1 MRALRHLWENA
12 IGNNKEFSNEQRI
25 VNAILLITFV
35 VDIAYLL
42 AAVLSMSGHLSQVVL
57 FMLLGLLVVLPAL
70 YYLSRYRHKT
80 QAAIISYAVIGYAV
94 LIINYFFNSGI
105 NGPTLLVFFVIYNLL
120 IAITSPRLYILWVVL
135 HTAAVGFLLWYEY
148 NNPTGIP
155 GLYTTREERFVDI
168 FGTYIISLGFVS
180 LVTGFLRSSYI
191 RERKKA
197 DAHARRIE
205 VQSRKIS
212 MQNSKL
218 KDIIQERDKL
228 FSIISHDMLG
238 PLSSIQSYLEL
249 VTENPELD
257 EMEMKRELLN
267 LTKNTSGMLRN
278 ILVWSKSQ
286 AQGVQLHKT
295 ETNVNELI
303 SQILNVQRSIAATK
317 GIDIVMNTEDE
328 LYTITDPEILKLV
341 VRNLINNAVKF
352 TPNGG
357 IITVSVGHEDNGC
370 CVSIHDTG
378 IGMTEEQQQKLFTS
392 EVKSTYG
399 TGNEK
404 GVGLGLSLSNEFVKL
419 LGGKIKVQSKPNEG
433 SVFSVYLPAA

>member
-1 MRALRHLWENA
+1 MRPLRHLWEKA
-12 IGNNKEFSNEQRI
+12 IGNSKEFSNEQRI
-25 VNAILLITFV
+25 VNAILVMTFAV
-35 VDIAYLL
+35 AIVYLL
-42 AAVLSMSGHLSQVVL
+42 AAASTLATHSYKVVFIML
-57 FMLLGLLVVLPAL
+57 AALLGVLPVL
-70 YYLSRYRHKT
+70 YYLSRFRHKT
-80 QAAIISYAVIGYAV
+80 QLATILYACVGYAV

-105 NGPTLLVFFVIYNLL
+105 DGPTLLVFFVIYNLL

-135 HTAAVGFLLWYEY
+135 HTASVSFLLWYEY
-148 NNPTGIP
+148 SNPSGIP
-155 GLYTTREERFVDI
+155 GLYATREDRFIDI
-168 FGTYIISLGFVS
+168 FGTYIISLGFISV
-180 LVTGFLRSSYI
+180 VTGYLRVSYI
-191 RERKKA
+191 REQKKA
-197 DAHARRIE
+197 NAHARKVE

-212 MQNSKL
+212 MQNTNL
-218 KDIIQERDKL
+218 KNIIQERDKL

-257 EMEMKRELLN
+257 EMEMKKELLN

-286 AQGVQLHKT
+286 AQGVQLYKT
-295 ETNVNELI
+295 ETNINEVI

-317 GIDIVMNTEDE
+317 GINIVMNTEDE

-357 IITVSVGHEDNGC
+357 IITVSVGHENDEC
-370 CVSIHDTG
+370 CVSIQDTG

>member
-1 MRALRHLWENA
+1 MKSLRHFWQNA
-12 IGNNKEFSNEQRI
+12 VGNSKEFSNEQRI
-25 VNAILLITFV
+25 VNAILLITFFIV
-35 VDIAYLL
+35 IAYLL
-42 AAVLSMSGHLSQVVL
+42 AGIFAMATHFSGVVLSLLS
-57 FMLLGLLVVLPAL
+57 GLLLVLPLL
-70 YYLSRYRHKT
+70 YYLSRYQRKT
-80 QAAIISYAVIGYAV
+80 QTAIITYAILSYVV
-94 LIINYFFNSGI
+94 LITNYFFNSGI
-105 NGPTLLVFFVIYNLL
+105 DGPTLLVFFVIYNLL
-120 IAITSPRLYILWVVL
+120 IAITSPRLYILWVAL
-135 HTAAVGFLLWYEY
+135 HTVSVSFLLWYEY
-148 NNPTGIP
+148 NNPAGIP
-155 GLYTTREERFVDI
+155 GVYTTREERFIDI
-168 FGTYIISLGFVS
+168 FATYLVSLGFIS
-180 LVTGFLRSSYI
+180 IVTGYLRISYI
-191 RERKKA
+191 KEQKKTA
-197 DAHARRIE
+197 EHARRIE

-212 MQNSKL
+212 MQNTNL
-218 KDIIQERDKL
+218 KNIIQERDKL

-317 GIDIVMNTEDE
+317 GINIVMNTEDE

-357 IITVSVGHEDNGC
+357 IITVSVGQEDDGC
-370 CVSIHDTG
+370 CVSIQDTG

>member
-1 MRALRHLWENA
+1 MKSFRQLWQKA
-12 IGNNKEFSNEQRI
+12 IGNSNEFSNEQRI
-25 VNAILLITFV
+25 VNAILVITFAIG
-35 VDIAYLL
+35 IAYLL
-42 AAVLSMSGHLSQVVL
+42 AALGTNSSQVIL
-57 FMLLGLLVVLPAL
+57 FMLLGMLALLPVL
-70 YYLSRYRHKT
+70 YYLSRVRRKT
-80 QAAIISYAVIGYAV
+80 TLATILYASICYVV

-105 NGPTLLVFFVIYNLL
+105 DGPTLLVFFVIYNLL
-120 IAITSPRLYILWVVL
+120 IAITSPRLYILWVAL
-135 HTAAVGFLLWYEY
+135 HTASVCLLLWYEY
-148 NNPTGIP
+148 HNPTGIP
-155 GLYTTREERFVDI
+155 GLYVSRQERFIDI
-168 FGTYIISLGFVS
+168 FSTYIVSLGFIS
-180 LVTGFLRSSYI
+180 LVTGFLRNSYVK
-191 RERKKA
+191 ERKKA
-197 DAHARRIE
+197 DDHARKIE

-212 MQNSKL
+212 MQNTNL
-218 KDIIQERDKL
+218 TNIIQERDKL

-238 PLSSIQSYLEL
+238 PLASIQSYLEL
-249 VTENPELD
+249 VTEHPELD
-257 EMEMKRELLN
+257 ELEMKKELLN

-303 SQILNVQRSIAATK
+303 SQILNIQRSIAATK

-357 IITVSVGHEDNGC
+357 IITVSIGHEENGC
-370 CVSIHDTG
+370 RVSIQDTG
-378 IGMTEEQQQKLFTS
+378 IGMTEEQQLKLFTS

-419 LGGKIKVQSKPNEG
+419 LGGKIMVQSKLNEG

>member
-1 MRALRHLWENA
+1 MRHLWQKA
-12 IGNNKEFSNEQRI
+12 IGNSGEFSNEQRI
-25 VNAILLITFV
+25 VNAILVITFAV
-35 VDIAYLL
+35 GIAYLL
-42 AAVLSMSGHLSQVVL
+42 AAVGTNLSQVVL
-57 FMLLGLLVVLPAL
+57 FMLLGILVALPVL
-70 YYLSRYRHKT
+70 YYMARVRRKT
-80 QAAIISYAVIGYAV
+80 MLAAILYASICYVV

-105 NGPTLLVFFVIYNLL
+105 DGPTLLVFFVIYNLL
-120 IAITSPRLYILWVVL
+120 IAITSPRMYILWVVL
-135 HTAAVGFLLWYEY
+135 HTVTVCFLLWYEY

-155 GLYTTREERFVDI
+155 GLYVSREERFIDI
-168 FGTYIISLGFVS
+168 FSTYVVSLGFIS
-180 LVTGFLRSSYI
+180 LVTGFLRSSYV

-197 DAHARRIE
+197 DDHARKIE

-212 MQNSKL
+212 MQNSTL
-218 KDIIQERDKL
+218 KNIIQERDKL

-249 VTENPELD
+249 VTEHPELD
-257 EMEMKRELLN
+257 ELEMKKELLN

-295 ETNVNELI
+295 ETNINELI
-303 SQILNVQRSIAATK
+303 SQILNIQRSIAATK

-357 IITVSVGHEDNGC
+357 IITVSIGHEDNGC
-370 CVSIHDTG
+370 RVSIQDTG
-378 IGMTEEQQQKLFTS
+378 IGMTEEQQLNLFTS

-419 LGGKIKVQSKPNEG
+419 LGGRIMVQSKPNEG